1 MQLLAHVPLFE
12 RPSRPFIALAV
23 AALVGGTPAAAE
35 GWQEYSYPDYSV
47 AVAFPAE
54 PKIEITTYPAADG
67 VKVEARVYSVTQGN
81 AVFKLTIAD
90 LSEAVI
96 EENAAI
102 DRAIKLMSQGG
113 EIKVDIPH
121 RVRRVYGR
129 QLSVARADGGRSLAA
144 VFYYKQRLYQ
154 IEGTSLPGG
163 NATAEAIRF
172 QQSLMFTD
180 DASNR
185 AEPASAV
192 DVYSGAANPGAARG
206 ENRRGRGAENGGGR
220 GRRGEAAAPTQE
232 E

>member
-1 MQLLAHVPLFE
+1 MPRLQRSITPL
-12 RPSRPFIALAV
+12 IALAATALV
-23 AALVGGTPAAAE
+23 AASPAAAE

-54 PKIEITTYPAADG
+54 PAIEITTFSAADG
-67 VKVEARVYSVTQGN
+67 VKVEARVYSVAQDN

-90 LSEAVI
+90 LSEAVTD
-96 EENAAI
+96 ESAAI
-102 DRAIKLMSQGG
+102 DQAVKLMSRGG

-129 QLSVARADGGRSLAA
+129 QLSIAQADGSRSLAA

-154 IEGTSLPGG
+154 IEGTSLPGA

-180 DASNR
+180 EATNR
-185 AEPASAV
+185 PEPTGG
-192 DVYSGAANPGAARG
+192 DGVYPGGAGGDNRGAGRG
-206 ENRRGRGAENGGGR
+206 ENRRLRGVENGEGR
-220 GRRGEAAAPTQE
+220 GRRGEVAAPTQE